1 MQEMKSILKF
11 VAVLL
16 AGCFMTSQSQAQ
28 NVYEMEVDSIA
39 GLPATIVD
47 GDTATF
53 YLIVS
58 MNSALFYQGNVFVE
72 LEYNGSFY
80 EVDMTEAVNGFLG
93 PNSPNTIQV
102 QHRFSTEDDLGIG
115 DNVVV
120 VWPRIGDGVVP
131 EQEVVN
137 PYTTTVTLVEPNGIL
152 DKPNGRTVQSFISP
166 NPAITGIQYNLEKT
180 IQIQQSVL
188 YDLTGKE
195 LLRASATSTMDVSGL
210 PNGIYFVDVITED
223 GHVYSD
229 KLLISR

>member
-1 MQEMKSILKF
+1 M
-11 VAVLL
+11 

>member
-1 MQEMKSILKF
+1 MKSILKF

>member
-16 AGCFMTSQSQAQ
+16 AGCLMASQSQAQ

-47 GDTATF
+47 GDTVTF
-53 YLIVS
+53 YLVVS
-58 MNSALFYQGNVFVE
+58 LNSALFYQGNVFIE
-72 LEYNGSFY
+72 LEYNESFY
-80 EVDMTEAVNGFLG
+80 EVDMTTAVNGFLG

-102 QHRFSTEDDLGIG
+102 QHRFSTEDDLSIG

-131 EQEVVN
+131 EQNVVN
-137 PYTTTVTLVEPNGIL
+137 PYTTIVNLIEPNGIL
-152 DKPNGRTVQSFISP
+152 DKPRGRTVQSFISP

-195 LLRASATSTMDVSGL
+195 LLRASTTSTMDVSSL